1 MSQPKDLK
9 ELTLKKSAAA
19 ENAENDADAHRF
31 VSLQN
36 LDLCDKARGHCRD
49 EENKVIE
56 DGKVIVDQ
64 TPSSEVKND
73 AIKNSQ
79 DVNLKKAAS
88 SYVALG
94 IYGMAGFQLALSV
107 VLGLVFGDWLDDRWQ
122 TTPWLTITG
131 LFLGLAS
138 GLYQLIRLLNNDR
151 FSK

>member
-19 ENAENDADAHRF
+19 EHAENDADAHRF

-49 EENKVIE
+49 ENKQVMATE
-56 DGKVIVDQ
+56 EVEHDKAKNLQAVD
-64 TPSSEVKND
+64 
-73 AIKNSQ
+73 
-79 DVNLKKAAS
+79 LKETAS
-88 SYVALG
+88 GYAALG

-107 VLGLVFGDWLDDRWQ
+107 VLGLVFGDWIDDRWQ
-122 TTPWLTITG
+122 TTPWLTIIG

>member
-9 ELTLKKSAAA
+9 ELPLQKPPAH
-19 ENAENDADAHRF
+19 ENAANDADAHRF

-36 LDLCDKARGHCRD
+36 LDLCDKARGPCLEEAD
-49 EENKVIE
+49 EVTN
-56 DGKVIVDQ
+56 D
-64 TPSSEVKND
+64 TVKD
-73 AIKNSQ
+73 SQ
-79 DVNLKKAAS
+79 DGNLKEAS
-88 SYVALG
+88 SGYAALG
-94 IYGMAGFQLALSV
+94 SYGMAGFQLALSV

-122 TTPWLTITG
+122 TTPWLTIFG